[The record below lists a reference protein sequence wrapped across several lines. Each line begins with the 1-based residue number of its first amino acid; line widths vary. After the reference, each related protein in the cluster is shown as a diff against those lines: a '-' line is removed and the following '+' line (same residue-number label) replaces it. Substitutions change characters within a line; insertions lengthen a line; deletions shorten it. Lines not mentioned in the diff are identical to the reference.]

1 MSTQVRDRLVRS
13 EARSLSATRIP
24 FGLNAAETAA
34 ALVGI
39 VLLVF
44 VAFYYFS
51 SLKPQQDRLRSLEA
65 DFAIQQKS
73 ILANAKPPGT
83 VQSTPSDM
91 AKDAIESLETFK
103 SGHLKP
109 FSSGRIDL
117 IKEINALAK
126 KHTVTLTSGI
136 DMGGSTGESGSVGD
150 KANAQADKKGPT
162 VRKKADEILSAF
174 PNVTFRFTVFGQYP
188 QVRAFI
194 NDLEREKQFL
204 VLDSITLTNQEA
216 RTASRR
222 SREEGVTGI
231 MLTIEMSAYFQ
242 PM

>member
-1 MSTQVRDRLVRS
+1 VSTQVRDRIVRS
-13 EARSLSATRIP
+13 EARSVKSAKIP
-24 FGLNAAETAA
+24 FGLNAAETIA

-39 VLLVF
+39 GLLVL
-44 VAFYYFS
+44 VAVYYFS
-51 SLKPQQDRLRSLEA
+51 SLKPQQDRLHALET

-73 ILANAKPPGT
+73 ILDNAKPPST
-83 VQSTPSDM
+83 EQHTPSDM

-103 SGHLKP
+103 TGHLKP
-109 FSSGRIDL
+109 FSTGRIDL

-136 DMGGSTGESGSVGD
+136 DMGASISESSAGGD
-150 KANAQADKKGPT
+150 KAGAKKGALI
-162 VRKKADEILSAF
+162 RKKADEILSAF
-174 PNVTFRFTVFGQYP
+174 PSVTFRFTVFGQYA

-204 VLDSITLTNQEA
+204 VIDSVNLTNQEA
-216 RTASRR
+216 RTSSRR
-222 SREEGVTGI
+222 GRGEGGTGI